1 LNDRVTPQNE
11 IPDAEPDLLL
21 EVEQLIAELEHRH
34 GPIVGERVTR
44 LLKDID
50 AIHRAG
56 LTHLMQAIRSMGGD
70 AFINR
75 LIADPAIRILL
86 MSYDLVAADR
96 RLSAEEALDT
106 VRGHLHAHGVDV
118 EILEVVGGVVYVR
131 LHGVAGS
138 AIPEDAVLHD
148 LEEALH
154 AGFVGFQELVTRN
167 PRAAD
172 PVISI
177 GSLRRAN
184 RPVYRD
190 LFDAAMLND
199 GDMRAVDVD
208 GRPVLIARIEG
219 EYVAVSNRCGGTPL
233 PLEFSVLD
241 GAELRCSWHGCRYD
255 LRTGTRLDAAGDRL
269 AVYPVSVEHGM
280 VRVAVDVEPMVRGS
294 H

>member
-1 LNDRVTPQNE
+1 MTPPNKS
-11 IPDAEPDLLL
+11 PDAEPDVLL
-21 EVEQLIAELEHRH
+21 EVEQLIAELEHGH
-34 GPIVGERVTR
+34 GSVVGERVTR
-44 LLKDID
+44 LLQDID

-86 MSYDLVAADR
+86 TSYDLVAADR

-131 LHGVAGS
+131 LHGLAGS
-138 AIPEDAVLHD
+138 EIPEPAVLQD
-148 LEEALH
+148 LEEALR
-154 AGFVGFQELVTRN
+154 AGFIGFQELVTRD
-167 PRAAD
+167 PRAAG

-177 GSLRRAN
+177 GSIRRAN

-190 LFDAAMLND
+190 VFDAATLAD
-199 GDMRAVDVD
+199 GETKAVDVE
-208 GRPVLIARIEG
+208 GQPVLLARIDG
-219 EYVAVSNRCGGTPL
+219 EYVAVANRCGGTPL
-233 PLEFSVLD
+233 PLEFSVLE

-255 LRTGTRLDAAGDRL
+255 LRTGSRVDGAGDRL
-269 AVYPVSVEHGM
+269 AVYPVSVEDGI
-280 VRVAVDVEPMVRGS
+280 VRIAVDVEPAVRGS